1 MYHSDNID
9 QICGQIICE
18 RPNSSI
24 YKFDGHYQQ
33 NETSEKILLN
43 SNNLLLRGMSLKN
56 TDHIYGIVVFTGH
69 ETKVM
74 QNNMTPIY
82 KFSSLEKMLNVSVY
96 IIIII
101 QLFLATIAAMAGV
114 FYEYNLNHVHKS
126 CKPDQGELC

>member
-1 MYHSDNID
+1 
-9 QICGQIICE
+9 
-18 RPNSSI
+18 
-24 YKFDGHYQQ
+24 
-33 NETSEKILLN
+33 
-43 SNNLLLRGMSLKN
+43 MSLKN

>member
-82 KFSSLEKMLNVSVY
+82 KFSS
-96 IIIII
+96 
-101 QLFLATIAAMAGV
+101 
-114 FYEYNLNHVHKS
+114 
-126 CKPDQGELC
+126 